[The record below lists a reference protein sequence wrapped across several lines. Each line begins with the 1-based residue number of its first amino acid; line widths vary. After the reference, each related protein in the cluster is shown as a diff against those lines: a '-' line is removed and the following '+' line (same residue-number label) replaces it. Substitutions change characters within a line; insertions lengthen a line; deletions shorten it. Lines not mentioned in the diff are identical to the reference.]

1 MLENNSGNRGIYEY
15 AKSKEKKMM
24 DTILDSTTPAN
35 GKPFEGFEPAKEL
48 SEVGETVNRIE
59 NYNNMLGNKEQRSEH
74 YHNVARESLVP
85 KDTEERRRRSF
96 VLSRNIAD
104 DAVSDFYEKSVRPE
118 FEQQRLRAE
127 DNAREKY
134 KNAAS
139 VPGANPFLSLGE
151 IGRAHV

>member
-1 MLENNSGNRGIYEY
+1 MLENNSENRGIYGY

-24 DTILDSTTPAN
+24 DTILDSATPAN
-35 GKPFEGFEPAKEL
+35 GKPIEGFEPAKEL

-96 VLSRNIAD
+96 VLSRNM
-104 DAVSDFYEKSVRPE
+104 PTM
-118 FEQQRLRAE
+118 Q
-127 DNAREKY
+127 
-134 KNAAS
+134 
-139 VPGANPFLSLGE
+139 
-151 IGRAHV
+151 